1 MYQFL
6 SLFFYGFLTLTSGF
20 SLIPGII
27 GARTGRAFKQLAAVP
42 GRGTKPAPKAAPEVV
57 PEKKKSFIAGLAQL
71 VAMGAG
77 APMLGEFEKF
87 DDNGRAIFKLEAN
100 NLVDANGEVI
110 QTRAKFFNDGW
121 TDSSEEALADKPPGF
136 FANLLSGGRKM
147 EEWDGR
153 NRITK

>member
-1 MYQFL
+1 MVQF
-6 SLFFYGFLTLTSGF
+6 FLLVVACGLLLASGF
-20 SLIPGII
+20 SSTRTGTIRYGIKLLAIPGW
-27 GARTGRAFKQLAAVP
+27 GKKA
-42 GRGTKPAPKAAPEVV
+42 PAPKAAPEVV
-57 PEKKKSFIAGLAQL
+57 PEKKKSFISGLAQL

-110 QTRAKFFNDGW
+110 QTRAKFFSEGW
-121 TDSSEEALADKPPGF
+121 TDASEEALSDKPPGF
-136 FANLLSGGRKM
+136 FSNLLSGGRKM

-153 NRITK
+153 NRKTK

>member
-1 MYQFL
+1 MVQFFCL
-6 SLFFYGFLTLTSGF
+6 IVACGLLLASGF
-20 SLIPGII
+20 SSTRTGTTRFGIKLLAIPGS
-27 GARTGRAFKQLAAVP
+27 GWGKKA
-42 GRGTKPAPKAAPEVV
+42 PAPKAAPEVV
-57 PEKKKSFIAGLAQL
+57 PEKKKSFISGLAQL

-110 QTRAKFFNDGW
+110 QTRAKFFTEGW
-121 TDSSEEALADKPPGF
+121 TDASEEALVDKPPGF
-136 FANLLSGGRKM
+136 FSNLLSGGRKM

-153 NRITK
+153 NRKTK